1 MPSGGRG
8 TAGAFDGSTTVF
20 LAFRCCR
27 LYLERSL
34 LVQRAF
40 RLLVTLLVDA
50 GVEGAIEVSVLIVSS
65 SSVVPAI
72 ESYSSL
78 ISIPNESCSKSLDD
92 DGDSDV
98 IGGGCGCG
106 CGVDDTGGCDS
117 LSLNLSLGPG

>member
-92 DGDSDV
+92 DDGS
-98 IGGGCGCG
+98 GGG

-117 LSLNLSLGPG
+117 SSLNLSLAPG